1 MGVAVE
7 GRWRVYE
14 GLTSIISLLCSV
26 PVPACEEVVP
36 ARACL
41 LRFGTVG
48 LRGSALGM
56 ALASDIA

>member
-14 GLTSIISLLCSV
+14 KLTSIISLLSRISV
-26 PVPACEEVVP
+26 PISEEVVP

-48 LRGSALGM
+48 LRGSVFGM
-56 ALASDIA
+56 VLASDLA